1 MTERVDLPAGGFID
15 CTEHFLEPEAAQ
27 SLHRQL
33 VDGLEWQQRAIV
45 LFGRSI
51 VQPRLIAWCGDIPY
65 RYSGQ
70 TLEPRPWLAELDALR
85 RRIEEHASARFNHVL
100 VNRYRNGADSM
111 GMHSDDEPELGENPV
126 VASVSLGATRR
137 FVLKAKR
144 GRQAAIT
151 LPLTHGLLLVM
162 GGSCQHHYRHGV
174 PKEPSIEEE
183 RINLTFR
190 LLLREPDSGSSRQS
204 VSRL

>member
-1 MTERVDLPAGGFID
+1 VTERLHLPAGGFID
-15 CTEHFLEPEAAQ
+15 STERFLAPEAATA
-27 SLHRQL
+27 LHAKL
-33 VDGLEWQQRAIV
+33 VDCLEWQERAIV

-51 VQPRLIAWCGDIPY
+51 VQPRLIAWCGDIAY

-70 TLEPRPWLAELDALR
+70 TLEPRPWMPQLEDLR
-85 RRIEEHASARFNHVL
+85 RRIEEHAAARFNHVL

-126 VASVSLGATRR
+126 VASVSLGVTRR
-137 FVLKAKR
+137 FVLKPRR
-144 GRQAAIT
+144 GRHAAIT
-151 LPLTHGLLLVM
+151 MPLTHGLLLVM

-174 PKEPSIEEE
+174 PKEPSVTEE

-190 LLLREPDSGSSRQS
+190 LLLREPDSGGS
-204 VSRL
+204 